1 LKRSISL
8 TPIDDAA
15 SKDIKRKRQ
24 ERSEAARIVIPECKN
39 PIRRERALAEPELF
53 LRTYFAEKY
62 SLRFGKEHKCI
73 IQSVVDIAARG
84 GRQAI
89 AAPRGRGKSEIVKG
103 LLVYAVTA
111 KLSRFILPIAATTDL
126 AKALYQD
133 FRRRIGLNEL
143 LMEDFPEICWPVRC
157 LEGAPQRA
165 GKQHIDGKLT
175 KIVWTDDYI
184 SLPHVP
190 GSPYGGV
197 KMSYYGLDSAF
208 RGANIDGDRPDFVL
222 IDDPETA
229 ESARSIPQIETRE
242 SILDRDIAG
251 LASQTGRMGIAVL
264 TTVQKVY
271 SLSAKL
277 TDPKIKPAWNG
288 KRFGL
293 IEAWP
298 VNLELWDEYIAVRR
312 ANQEAG
318 DTFAMGATEFYIA
331 NREAMDAGV
340 SMVTDHVNELTTDD
354 GRACVLSPIQEAYNK
369 IADTSLSAFKTEYQN
384 DPDPEEQPETTGLTA
399 GRVASRVS
407 GMNQG
412 DYHTDTEFV
421 TVGLD
426 VGKYYSHW
434 VKIGWH
440 GNAIGHIVDYGV
452 METPG
457 MMAATNDKAVMTA
470 LIPAL
475 AQWRTDITADGK
487 LDFCLIDSGDYTE
500 AIYEFVRQVGG
511 TPFAASKGWDQ
522 GRFRLPSEGPG
533 KRPFIEAYAAHQPAE
548 RLWLYNVNTEHWK
561 QWTQERFVT
570 ATFDDQNQFNDGTLS
585 LYASTDRKRHLSF
598 SHHIVA
604 EERRE
609 TFVPGRGMIRKWV
622 VLSKNNH
629 YLDAAALACAAA
641 GVLGVRILPK
651 TQATPV
657 SQQLRQQQPVRRLLN
672 SRGQPFLV
680 TERR

>member
-1 LKRSISL
+1 M
-8 TPIDDAA
+8 
-15 SKDIKRKRQ
+15 
-24 ERSEAARIVIPECKN
+24 V
-39 PIRRERALAEPELF
+39 
-53 LRTYFAEKY
+53 
-62 SLRFGKEHKCI
+62 
-73 IQSVVDIAARG
+73 
-84 GRQAI
+84 
-89 AAPRGRGKSEIVKG
+89 
-103 LLVYAVTA
+103 
-111 KLSRFILPIAATTDL
+111 
-126 AKALYQD
+126 
-133 FRRRIGLNEL
+133 
-143 LMEDFPEICWPVRC
+143 
-157 LEGAPQRA
+157 
-165 GKQHIDGKLT
+165 
-175 KIVWTDDYI
+175 
-184 SLPHVP
+184 
-190 GSPYGGV
+190 
-197 KMSYYGLDSAF
+197 
-208 RGANIDGDRPDFVL
+208 
-222 IDDPETA
+222 
-229 ESARSIPQIETRE
+229 
-242 SILDRDIAG
+242 
-251 LASQTGRMGIAVL
+251 
-264 TTVQKVY
+264 
-271 SLSAKL
+271 LSA
-277 TDPKIKPAWNG
+277 
-288 KRFGL
+288 
-293 IEAWP
+293 
-298 VNLELWDEYIAVRR
+298 
-312 ANQEAG
+312 
-318 DTFAMGATEFYIA
+318 
-331 NREAMDAGV
+331 
-340 SMVTDHVNELTTDD
+340 
-354 GRACVLSPIQEAYNK
+354 IQQAYNK
-369 IADTSLSAFKTEYQN
+369 IADTNLSAFKTEYQN

-407 GMNQG
+407 GLDQG
-412 DYHTDTEFV
+412 NYHTDTEFV

-440 GNAIGHIVDYGV
+440 GNAIGNIVDYGV

-470 LIPAL
+470 LVPAL

-500 AIYEFVRQVGG
+500 AVYEFVRQVGG

-651 TQATPV
+651 TQTTPV